1 MNTAIQMVRVPVR
14 IAQAGG
20 PARDGS
26 LALRFEIEPGRPQ
39 TLIELLNQ
47 PRLMLPFFEADDS
60 VALLNRLTL
69 EWVAASPGFEAH
81 RILPPHRSITRR
93 QQVELRF
100 ASGPPLAGTIQ
111 WEASKEHL
119 RVSDVLNGP
128 DEFFALLSDTG
139 VRIVNR
145 QRVFEAR
152 LIGMPGL

>member
-14 IAQAGG
+14 IQTGG
-20 PARDGS
+20 TVRDGS
-26 LALRFEIEPGRPQ
+26 LALRSEIEPGRPQ

-47 PRLMLPFFEADDS
+47 PRLMLPFFEAADS

-69 EWVAASPGFEAH
+69 DWVAASPGFEAH

-100 ASGPPLAGTIQ
+100 ASGAPLAGTIQ

-119 RVSDVLNGP
+119 RVSDVLNSP
-128 DEFFALLSDTG
+128 DEFFALQSDTG

-145 QRVFEAR
+145 QRVLEAR